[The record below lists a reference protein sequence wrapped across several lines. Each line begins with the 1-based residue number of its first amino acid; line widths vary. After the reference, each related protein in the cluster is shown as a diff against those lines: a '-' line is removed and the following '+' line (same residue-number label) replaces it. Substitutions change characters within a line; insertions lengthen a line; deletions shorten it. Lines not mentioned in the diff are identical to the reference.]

1 MNNRLMKIV
10 RNYEVKTRLGANG
23 RLSEHEIRGRVS
35 RFGIA
40 AAHEDYVLNQVR
52 QVLFGHGVST
62 ITFAYY
68 HAFSREL
75 GKLCRQD
82 LPPESRQEELA
93 VITAKW
99 MTRGLSQPVLLDIAL
114 NVFNLQLP
122 SPPEVAVGDKTG
134 EEGLTKST

>member
-75 GKLCRQD
+75 GKLTRMELSPD
-82 LPPESRQEELA
+82 SRECEYAIKL
-93 VITAKW
+93 AKW
-99 MTRGLSQPVLLDIAL
+99 VARGLLQPVLLDIGK
-114 NVFNLQLP
+114 NVFNLQMP
-122 SPPEVAVGDKTG
+122 SPPEVAVGDKAG